1 MTASRRRL
9 VAAGIATLA
18 LAGFTTTSWAQQPAA
33 WPTKPVK
40 IILPAAAGTAPDI
53 MARILGDK
61 LGKVWGQSVVVENK
75 PGAGG
80 VIGMVTARGA
90 ERDGHTLVLAP
101 ASVLT
106 MTQYMYRPTQV
117 DIPKDFTAVSL
128 VAVGP
133 MMMAVA
139 ANSPI
144 NTLADLVA
152 AARKDPDKYVAA
164 TTFQYSVPHL
174 TADMLAKATD
184 MPLRSVPFA
193 SSAQSISAVV
203 NGDAQ
208 VVIDGIPPL
217 EAMVKGGRLKAIA
230 VFSESRIPNRPQLP
244 AVAEAYPS
252 MVVNGWFGVVA
263 PNGTPPSVVDKV
275 HRDLASVLAQ
285 PDVVERLDGFG
296 VYPRPM
302 SSAQFATFWN
312 QERQRWE
319 KALKD
324 VGAQPVQQ

>member
-1 MTASRRRL
+1 MKAGRRHL
-9 VAAGIATLA
+9 ITLAAGLA
-18 LAGFTTTSWAQQPAA
+18 LAGASWAQQAA
-33 WPTKPVK
+33 GWPTKPVR
-40 IILPAAAGTAPDI
+40 IIMPAAAGTAPDI
-53 MARILGDK
+53 MARILGEK
-61 LGKVWGQSVVVENK
+61 LAKIWGQSVVVENK

-80 VIGMVTARGA
+80 VLGMATARNA

-133 MMMAVA
+133 MMMAVTA
-139 ANSPI
+139 SSPI
-144 NTLADLVA
+144 NTLADLIA
-152 AARKDPDKYVAA
+152 TARKDPSKFVVA

-174 TADMLAKATD
+174 TADMLSKAAGV
-184 MPLRSVPFA
+184 PLRSVPF
-193 SSAQSISAVV
+193 SGSAQSIAAVV

-230 VFSESRIPNRPQLP
+230 AFGESRLPGRPQLP
-244 AVAEAYPS
+244 AVAETYPS
-252 MVVNGWFGVVA
+252 MVINGWFGVVA
-263 PNGTPPSVVDKV
+263 PNGTAPAIVDKV
-275 HRDLASVLAQ
+275 HRDLATVLAQ
-285 PDVVERLDGFG
+285 PDVIDRLDGFG

-302 SSAQFATFWN
+302 SSAQFATFWD

-324 VGAQPVQQ
+324 VGAQPMQQ

>member
-1 MTASRRRL
+1 MKTSRRRL
-9 VAAGIATLA
+9 ITLAAGLA
-18 LAGFTTTSWAQQPAA
+18 LAGAAGAQQAA
-33 WPTKPVK
+33 PWPTKPVR
-40 IILPAAAGTAPDI
+40 IIMPAAAGTAPDI
-53 MARILGDK
+53 IARILGEK
-61 LGKVWGQSVVVENK
+61 LGKMWGQSVVVENK

-80 VIGMVTARGA
+80 VLGMATARGA
-90 ERDGHTLVLAP
+90 EPDGHTLVLAP

-106 MTQYMYRPTQV
+106 MTQYMYRPAQM
-117 DIPKDFTAVSL
+117 DIPKDFTAVAL

-144 NTLADLVA
+144 NSLADLIA
-152 AARKDPDKYVAA
+152 AARKDPNGFVAA

-174 TADMLAKATD
+174 TADMLSKAAGV
-184 MPLRSVPFA
+184 PLRSVPF
-193 SSAQSISAVV
+193 SATSQSVTAVV

-230 VFSESRIPNRPQLP
+230 TFGEGRLPGRPQL
-244 AVAEAYPS
+244 ASVAETYPA

-263 PNGTPPSVVDKV
+263 PKGTPNAVVDKV
-275 HRDLASVLAQ
+275 QRDMATVLAL
-285 PDVVERLDGFG
+285 PDVIERLDGFG
-296 VYPRPM
+296 VFPRPM
-302 SSAQFATFWN
+302 STAQFAAFWD

-319 KALKD
+319 QALKD
-324 VGAQPVQQ
+324 VGAKPMQ

>member
-1 MTASRRRL
+1 M
-9 VAAGIATLA
+9 
-18 LAGFTTTSWAQQPAA
+18 
-33 WPTKPVK
+33 
-40 IILPAAAGTAPDI
+40 PAAAGTAPDI

-61 LGKVWGQSVVVENK
+61 LGKIWGQSVLVDNR

-80 VIGMVTARGA
+80 VVGMAAARNA
-90 ERDGHTLVLAP
+90 ERDDHTLVLAP

-128 VAVGP
+128 VAIGP

-139 ANSPI
+139 ADSPI
-144 NTLADLVA
+144 NTLADLIA
-152 AARKDPDKYVAA
+152 AARKDPAKFVVA

-174 TADMLAKATD
+174 TADMLSKAAGV
-184 MPLRSVPFA
+184 PLRSVPFTA
-193 SSAQSISAVV
+193 SAQSISAVI

-230 VFSESRIPNRPQLP
+230 AFGETRLPGRPQLP
-244 AVAEAYPS
+244 AVSETFPA
-252 MVVNGWFGVVA
+252 MVVNGWFGVMAPTGTSPAVVA
-263 PNGTPPSVVDKV
+263 KV
-275 HRDLASVLAQ
+275 HRDMATVLAQ
-285 PDVVERLDGFG
+285 PDVIERLDGFG

-302 SSAQFATFWN
+302 STAQFASFWG

-319 KALKD
+319 KALDD
-324 VGAQPVQQ
+324 VGAQPVRQ